1 MAAYPGYGDDVQ
13 PLCSGKNKPGVAF
26 QAKKKKTPGP
36 GVNGQERFYLRPI
49 CNRGNFCHF
58 SPVLCDNFVD
68 NKGPAMVNPAYF
80 RGFIGLI

>member
-1 MAAYPGYGDDVQ
+1 MATMCNRYAPARINPVLRFRQ
-13 PLCSGKNKPGVAF
+13 
-26 QAKKKKTPGP
+26 KKKTPGP

>member
-1 MAAYPGYGDDVQ
+1 MATMCNRYAPARINLVSRFRQ
-13 PLCSGKNKPGVAF
+13 
-26 QAKKKKTPGP
+26 KKKTPGP